1 MLILINIH
9 YPGPNFLHGFPKK
22 SHSKQLY
29 GGVENSFGYYL
40 LTGKAVY
47 LSPKLLGK
55 PHNLWCR
62 CRRMI
67 LKFLTSDSRCANHM
81 THIPTMILCSSVK
94 CHEQIVKSIF
104 LSLSK
109 IVLLEQKFHPHKQDG

>member
-9 YPGPNFLHGFPKK
+9 YPGPNFLPVFLKK
-22 SHSKQLY
+22 SHSKHLY

-81 THIPTMILCSSVK
+81 THIPTMILCSSVE